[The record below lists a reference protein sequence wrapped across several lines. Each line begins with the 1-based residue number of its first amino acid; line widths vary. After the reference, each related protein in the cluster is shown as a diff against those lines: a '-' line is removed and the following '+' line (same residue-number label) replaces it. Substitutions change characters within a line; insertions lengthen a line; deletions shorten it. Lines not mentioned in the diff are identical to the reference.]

1 MELIIQP
8 KDGLTPVVAAI
19 KKATKQ
25 IDITI
30 FRFDLKELQR
40 ALESAVTRGVK
51 VHALIAHT
59 SGGGQK
65 RLRKLELELL
75 NAGVTVS
82 RTDDDLLRYHNK
94 MLLIDRETLYTLA
107 FNYTRLDI
115 EKSRSM
121 GVATKN
127 KAVVAEA
134 IKLFE
139 ADSARQPYTANH
151 DCFLVS
157 PENARTGLA
166 RFIKSAKKELLIYDM
181 KVSDR
186 QMIKLL
192 QDRVK
197 AGVDV
202 RIIGKVGKKGEGLIC
217 ERMPGMRL
225 HLRGDAARR
234 PGAVSRQHEPARA
247 GARQAPRGGHHRER
261 ARRRQAVPGSVR
273 GGLGEDRER
282 EETGER
288 QEARDEGRSRLR
300 PQPAS
305 CPAGRANPETRR
317 SSRTRARLRRRRNP
331 RPYVPAFALC
341 ACS

>member
-1 MELIIQP
+1 MELIIEP
-8 KDGLTPVVAAI
+8 KDGLVPLVAAI

-30 FRFDLKELQR
+30 FRFDLRELQR

-82 RTDDDLLRYHNK
+82 RTDDDLRRYHYK
-94 MLLIDRETLYTLA
+94 ILLIDRDTLYTQA

-115 EKSRSM
+115 EKSRTM
-121 GVATKN
+121 AVATKN
-127 KAVVAEA
+127 KAIVAEA

-139 ADSARQPYTANH
+139 ADVARQPYTANN
-151 DCFLVS
+151 DNFLVS

-166 RFIKSAKKELLIYDM
+166 RFIKSAKKQLLIYDM

-186 QMIKLL
+186 QMLKLL

-202 RIIGKVGKKGEGLIC
+202 RIIGKIGKKAEGLIC

-225 HLRGDAARR
+225 HLRAMLRDGQELFLGSMSLRALELDKRREVGIIVKERAAARQFR
-234 PGAVSRQHEPARA
+234 EVFEEDWAKTESGKKLEKDKLKVDGQEPTAA
-247 GARQAPRGGHHRER
+247 
-261 ARRRQAVPGSVR
+261 
-273 GGLGEDRER
+273 
-282 EETGER
+282 
-288 QEARDEGRSRLR
+288 
-300 PQPAS
+300 AS
-305 CPAGRANPETRR
+305 
-317 SSRTRARLRRRRNP
+317 
-331 RPYVPAFALC
+331 
-341 ACS
+341 

>member
-8 KDGLTPVVAAI
+8 KDGVMPLVAAI

-40 ALESAVTRGVK
+40 ALESGVTRGVK

-65 RLRKLELELL
+65 RLRKLELDLL

-82 RTDDDLLRYHNK
+82 RTDDELLRYHYK
-94 MLLIDRETLYTLA
+94 MLLIDCETLYTQG
-107 FNYTRLDI
+107 FNFTRLDI
-115 EKSRSM
+115 EKSRTM
-121 GVATKN
+121 AVVTKN
-127 KAVVAEA
+127 KSVVAEA
-134 IKLFE
+134 MKLFE
-139 ADSARQPYTANH
+139 ADVARQPYTANH
-151 DCFLVS
+151 DKFLVS

-166 RFIKSAKKELLIYDM
+166 RFIKAAKKQLLIYDM

-202 RIIGKVGKKGEGLIC
+202 RVIGKVGKKGDGLTC
-217 ERMPGMRL
+217 EKMPGMRL
-225 HLRGDAARR
+225 HLRAMLRDGQEMFLGSMSLRALELDKRR
-234 PGAVSRQHEPARA
+234 EVGIIV
-247 GARQAPRGGHHRER
+247 RER
-261 ARRRQAVPGSVR
+261 AAAKQFREIFE
-273 GGLGEDRER
+273 EDWAKTESGKKV
-282 EETGER
+282 EKEKTKDEKKDEK
-288 QEARDEGRSRLR
+288 QE
-300 PQPAS
+300 PAAAAS
-305 CPAGRANPETRR
+305 
-317 SSRTRARLRRRRNP
+317 
-331 RPYVPAFALC
+331 
-341 ACS
+341 

>member
-1 MELIIQP
+1 MQLIIEP
-8 KDGLTPVVAAI
+8 KDGLVPFVTAI

-30 FRFDLKELQR
+30 FRFDLRELQQ

-51 VHALIAHT
+51 VHALIAHI
-59 SGGGQK
+59 SGSGQK

-82 RTDDDLLRYHNK
+82 RTDDELRRYHYK
-94 MLLIDRETLYTLA
+94 MLLIDRETLYTQG

-121 GVATKN
+121 AVATKN
-127 KAVVAEA
+127 KSMVSEA

-139 ADSARQPYTANH
+139 ADATRQPYTANN
-151 DCFLVS
+151 DNFLVS

-166 RFIKSAKKELLIYDM
+166 RFIKCAKKELLIYDV

-202 RIIGKVGKKGEGLIC
+202 RILGKMGKRAEGLTC
-217 ERMPGMRL
+217 EKMPVVRL
-225 HLRGDAARR
+225 HLRAMLRDSQEMFLGSMSLRALELDKRREVGVIVKERAAAKQFREVFEEDWAQTESGR
-234 PGAVSRQHEPARA
+234 KAAKDKEKDEKREPA
-247 GARQAPRGGHHRER
+247 
-261 ARRRQAVPGSVR
+261 AV
-273 GGLGEDRER
+273 
-282 EETGER
+282 
-288 QEARDEGRSRLR
+288 
-300 PQPAS
+300 AS
-305 CPAGRANPETRR
+305 
-317 SSRTRARLRRRRNP
+317 
-331 RPYVPAFALC
+331 
-341 ACS
+341 

>member
-8 KDGLTPVVAAI
+8 KDGLLPLVSAI

-51 VHALIAHT
+51 VHALIAST

-82 RTDDDLLRYHNK
+82 RTDDDLRRYHYK
-94 MLLIDRETLYTLA
+94 ILLIDRETLYTLG
-107 FNYTRLDI
+107 FNYTRLDS
-115 EKSRSM
+115 EKSRTM

-134 IKLFE
+134 ITLFD
-139 ADSARQPYTANH
+139 ADVARQPYTANH
-151 DCFLVS
+151 DKFLVS
-157 PENARTGLA
+157 PENARIGLA
-166 RFIKSAKKELLIYDM
+166 RFIKSAKKQLLIYDM

-186 QMIKLL
+186 QMLKLL
-192 QDRVK
+192 QERVK

-202 RIIGKVGKKGEGLIC
+202 RIIGKVGKRSEGLIC
-217 ERMPGMRL
+217 EKMPGMRL
-225 HLRGDAARR
+225 HLRAMLRDGQEMFLGSMSLRALELDKRREVGIIVKERAAARQFR
-234 PGAVSRQHEPARA
+234 EVFEEDWAKTDSGKKVEKAKLKEEKD
-247 GARQAPRGGHHRER
+247 QAS
-261 ARRRQAVPGSVR
+261 AA
-273 GGLGEDRER
+273 
-282 EETGER
+282 
-288 QEARDEGRSRLR
+288 
-300 PQPAS
+300 AS
-305 CPAGRANPETRR
+305 
-317 SSRTRARLRRRRNP
+317 
-331 RPYVPAFALC
+331 
-341 ACS
+341 